1 MEPSPSM
8 FGGMCHAEAQCMVNY
23 KYLDSKRAVCIT
35 ACYMYLRLSF
45 CICRS
50 NQIASNSV
58 VSREVLLRRY
68 SGTNRTCTFSRS
80 IRADDLGKS
89 RPAQSMGAGDYIIAA
104 YRAGKSARIVCST
117 ISP

>member
-1 MEPSPSM
+1 MEPSPST
-8 FGGMCHAEAQCMVNY
+8 FGGVCHAEAHNY

-58 VSREVLLRRY
+58 CRWRGPIPIDLFCSLI
-68 SGTNRTCTFSRS
+68 FMPS
-80 IRADDLGKS
+80 IKE
-89 RPAQSMGAGDYIIAA
+89 I
-104 YRAGKSARIVCST
+104 
-117 ISP
+117 